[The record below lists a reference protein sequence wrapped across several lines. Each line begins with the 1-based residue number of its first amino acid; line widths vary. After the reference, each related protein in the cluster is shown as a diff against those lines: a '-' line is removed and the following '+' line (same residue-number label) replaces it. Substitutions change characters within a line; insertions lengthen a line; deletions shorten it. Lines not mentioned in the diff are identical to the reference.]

1 MSKVLIT
8 DTHLSDIADAI
19 RNKNGSTTTYTPGQ
33 MAAAINAIPTGGGGG
48 SVILQDKTYT
58 PSETGATI
66 TYDNGYDGLRKVTV
80 AGITSTYVGSEV
92 TRQGATTIVP
102 SESTQ
107 TLSVNQKY
115 MTGNITVA
123 AITST
128 YVGSGVTKQG
138 AQTIT
143 PSTSNQTIAA
153 NTYLTGVQTI
163 QGDSDL
169 VASNIKHDVS
179 IFNVT
184 GTFGMKMGAINSA
197 PSSRGTTISF
207 TGLQAQPKYF
217 ACNLEFEGSF
227 SSARTIY
234 SVIYDGTT
242 TSNCTS
248 YRSGGSILCYK
259 YTTITWTYNNGTLT
273 LTSPSTSTVGYFQP
287 YNYHFIY
294 FYEE

>member
-1 MSKVLIT
+1 MSKVLLT

-33 MAAAINAIPTGGGGG
+33 MAAAINAIPTGGGG
-48 SVILQDKTYT
+48 SVTLQDKTYT

-80 AGITSTYVGSEV
+80 AGITSTYVGS
-92 TRQGATTIVP
+92 
-102 SESTQ
+102 
-107 TLSVNQKY
+107 
-115 MTGNITVA
+115 
-123 AITST
+123 
-128 YVGSGVTKQG
+128 GVTKQG

-153 NTYLTGVQTI
+153 NTYLTGAQTI

-217 ACNLEFEGSF
+217 VCNLEFEGSF
-227 SSARTIY
+227 SSARTVY

-248 YRSGGSILCYK
+248 YRSGGTILCYK

-273 LTSPSTSTVGYFQP
+273 LTSPSTGTVGYFQP

>member
-48 SVILQDKTYT
+48 SVTLQDKTYT

-80 AGITSTYVGSEV
+80 AG
-92 TRQGATTIVP
+92 
-102 SESTQ
+102 
-107 TLSVNQKY
+107 
-115 MTGNITVA
+115 
-123 AITST
+123 ITST

-184 GTFGMKMGAINSA
+184 GTFGAKIGIITST
-197 PSSRGTTISF
+197 PSSRSSTITF
-207 TGLQAQPKYF
+207 TGLQGTPLAFVCYMSAQGTISKSY
-217 ACNLEFEGSF
+217 
-227 SSARTIY
+227 RTC
-234 SVIYDGTT
+234 SPVVYDGSTVRNT
-242 TSNCTS
+242 TSAISGSSLVTYTYTNCTYTYS
-248 YRSGGSILCYK
+248 NGSL
-259 YTTITWTYNNGTLT
+259 TI
-273 LTSPSTSTVGYFQP
+273 TSPSTGTNGFFQAMQH
-287 YNYHFIY
+287 YLVYV
-294 FYEE
+294 YEE